1 MSIFSLDWTPES
13 SLVLMRILQR
23 AVTSASKR
31 TTISFQELN
40 QKKYRTPLILGIGL
54 LVLQNLSGINGILF
68 YASNIFKA
76 AGVTNSDLATCSLG
90 AIQVCSYD
98 KWMT

>member
-40 QKKYRTPLILGIGL
+40 QKKYRTPLIVISLTL
-54 LVLQNLSGINGILF
+54 L
-68 YASNIFKA
+68 A
-76 AGVTNSDLATCSLG
+76 
-90 AIQVCSYD
+90 
-98 KWMT
+98 